1 MYYDTNAFVL
11 PCSLVA
17 PDTLTL
23 PDIYLLAP
31 FFIQSS
37 SSPNPF
43 HFRSKSEILRR
54 ISASEKQ
61 SNNEGGP
68 AEQDVEGIS
77 SQVLGNGTA
86 GHDDSPEDGIG
97 NTGGDEDVGNKGGD
111 DDDGVDEGS
120 RSGDSGVGN
129 QQASSK
135 VVELDDVRHT
145 PEPRGGN
152 TSAAKLADAGM
163 APDSS
168 EATTSNDALVP
179 VECEGESGMRHY
191 LVHNIYL
198 HNLISKC
205 YNESWARS
213 FSRS

>member
-1 MYYDTNAFVL
+1 MTQTPLSFPVPWL
-11 PCSLVA
+11 P
-17 PDTLTL
+17 LTL

-43 HFRSKSEILRR
+43 HFQSKSEILYR

-61 SNNEGGP
+61 SNNKDGP
-68 AEQDVEGIS
+68 AKQDVERIS
-77 SQVLGNGTA
+77 LQVLGNGTA
-86 GHDDSPEDGIG
+86 GNDDSPEHGIG
-97 NTGGDEDVGNKGGD
+97 NMGGDEDVGNNGGD
-111 DDDGVDEGS
+111 DDGGVGEGS
-120 RSGDSGVGN
+120 RSGDSGVGD
-129 QQASSK
+129 QQVSSK
-135 VVELDDVRHT
+135 VVELDNVRHT
-145 PEPRGGN
+145 LEPRGGN
-152 TSAAKLADAGM
+152 TSTAKLADAGM
-163 APDSS
+163 VPDSS

-179 VECEGESGMRHY
+179 VECEGESRMCHY

>member
-1 MYYDTNAFVL
+1 MVRFGSLNIWVGPGPVAVHGCPFWGQKTGLNRTCEHYSQVL
-11 PCSLVA
+11 GDGTAGL
-17 PDTLTL
+17 
-23 PDIYLLAP
+23 
-31 FFIQSS
+31 
-37 SSPNPF
+37 
-43 HFRSKSEILRR
+43 
-54 ISASEKQ
+54 
-61 SNNEGGP
+61 
-68 AEQDVEGIS
+68 S
-77 SQVLGNGTA
+77 SQVLGNSTA

-111 DDDGVDEGS
+111 DDDGVGEGS
-120 RSGDSGVGN
+120 RSGDSGVGD
-129 QQASSK
+129 QQARSK

-152 TSAAKLADAGM
+152 TSAAKLANAGM

-168 EATTSNDALVP
+168 EATTSNNALVP

>member
-43 HFRSKSEILRR
+43 HFRSKSEILHR
-54 ISASEKQ
+54 ISTSEKQ
-61 SNNEGGP
+61 SNN
-68 AEQDVEGIS
+68 EQDVEGIS
-77 SQVLGNGTA
+77 SQVLRNSTA
-86 GHDDSPEDGIG
+86 GHDDSPEDGIR
-97 NTGGDEDVGNKGGD
+97 NTGGDEDVGNEGGD
-111 DDDGVDEGS
+111 DDDGVGEGS
-120 RSGDSGVGN
+120 RSGDSGVGD

-168 EATTSNDALVP
+168 EATTSNDTLVP